1 MADGFR
7 TGGGFPG
14 LLPWLALGAAA
25 TFVMVKLY
33 DGGRVE
39 DPGKIWKFS
48 YSFHL
53 AQLYSNAKSP
63 SAHLPTVSRTM

>member
-25 TFVMVKLY
+25 TFVMVKIYL
-33 DGGRVE
+33 
-39 DPGKIWKFS
+39 WLF
-48 YSFHL
+48 
-53 AQLYSNAKSP
+53 
-63 SAHLPTVSRTM
+63 